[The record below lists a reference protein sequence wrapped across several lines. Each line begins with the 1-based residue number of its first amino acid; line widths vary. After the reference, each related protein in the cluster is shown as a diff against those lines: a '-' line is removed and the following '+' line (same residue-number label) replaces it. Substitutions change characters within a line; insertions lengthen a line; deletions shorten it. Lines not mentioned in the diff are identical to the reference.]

1 MAEAHA
7 LLGGLLARKRQLS
20 EAASEYLEAVRL
32 RPDFARARLDLASVL
47 AAQGDMKGAVQQLRE
62 ASKGTDQEV
71 ARLAA
76 GALQRLGER

>member
-1 MAEAHA
+1 MPKAAAEYE
-7 LLGGLLARKRQLS
+7 Q
-20 EAASEYLEAVRL
+20 AVRL

-47 AAQGDMKGAVQQLRE
+47 LAQGEIPETVRQLRE
-62 ASKGTDQEV
+62 AAKGSDPEV

>member
-1 MAEAHA
+1 M
-7 LLGGLLARKRQLS
+7 GPGLDDVS
-20 EAASEYLEAVRL
+20 DAAGENREAVRL

-47 AAQGDMKGAVQQLRE
+47 VANGDLPGAVQQLRE
-62 ASKGTDQEV
+62 AAKGSDPEV